1 MPAPAPQPLPERM
14 RVSLDLTPPLV
25 LLLDHVSSITGIPR
39 TALITQALLE
49 ALPAHLERF
58 QLLQAAVARMVPEPP
73 VPPAKG
79 SKR

>member
-1 MPAPAPQPLPERM
+1 MPTTPPPPMPERL

-58 QLLQAAVARMVPEPP
+58 QMLQAAMLRMQAAEA
-73 VPPAKG
+73 PAKG
-79 SKR
+79 GKR